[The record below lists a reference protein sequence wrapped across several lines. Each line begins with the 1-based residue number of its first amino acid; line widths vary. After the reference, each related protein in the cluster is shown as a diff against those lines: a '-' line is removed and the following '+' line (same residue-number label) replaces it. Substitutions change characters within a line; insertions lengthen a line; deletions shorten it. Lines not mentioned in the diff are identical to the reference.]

1 MNRPKLLV
9 LDEPSLGLAAK
20 IIQEIFAIIV
30 SLRKAGITILLVEQM
45 ANMALA
51 IADRAYVLETGRP
64 TMTGTG
70 QQLLHDP
77 KVRAA
82 YLGVTHTAA

>member
-1 MNRPKLLV
+1 MLTNARTLMNRPKLLV

-45 ANMALA
+45 ANMCWRL
-51 IADRAYVLETGRP
+51 P
-64 TMTGTG
+64 TVPMCLKQGG
-70 QQLLHDP
+70 QP
-77 KVRAA
+77 
-82 YLGVTHTAA
+82 